1 LSPGDYC
8 WGELSAAAGRAA
20 VTAVE
25 RAARLAMAGGGDAGV
40 TAPLNKEA
48 MRVAGGEHPGHTEVL
63 GAITGSA
70 SVAVLLVAEKLRVI
84 HNSVHVSLREAIEW
98 VTEENEYRTIRTA
111 HDGLRRFGFERPRI
125 AVAGLNPHAGEG
137 GLFGDEEIRAIR
149 PAIDRARAEGLEVTG
164 PWPPDTIFWR
174 ASRGEFDVVV
184 AQYHDEGHI
193 AIKMHGFEGGVNVT
207 LGLPIIRTSV
217 DHGTA
222 FDIAGKGVA
231 RHQSLLAAIQV
242 AAQLTCHPSESIA

>member
-1 LSPGDYC
+1 
-8 WGELSAAAGRAA
+8 
-20 VTAVE
+20 
-25 RAARLAMAGGGDAGV
+25 
-40 TAPLNKEA
+40 
-48 MRVAGGEHPGHTEVL
+48 
-63 GAITGSA
+63 
-70 SVAVLLVAEKLRVI
+70 
-84 HNSVHVSLREAIEW
+84 
-98 VTEENEYRTIRTA
+98 
-111 HDGLRRFGFERPRI
+111 
-125 AVAGLNPHAGEG
+125 VAGLNPHAGEG

-149 PAIDRARAEGLEVTG
+149 PAVERARVEGLEVTG

-207 LGLPIIRTSV
+207 LGLPIVRTSV

-231 RHQSLLAAIQV
+231 RHHSLLAAIQV
-242 AAQLTCHPSESIA
+242 AAQLARREGKAQK

>member
-1 LSPGDYC
+1 
-8 WGELSAAAGRAA
+8 
-20 VTAVE
+20 
-25 RAARLAMAGGGDAGV
+25 M
-40 TAPLNKEA
+40 
-48 MRVAGGEHPGHTEVL
+48 
-63 GAITGSA
+63 
-70 SVAVLLVAEKLRVI
+70 LLVSEKLRVI
-84 HNSVHVSLREAIEW
+84 HNSVHVSLREAIQR
-98 VTEENEYRTIRTA
+98 VTEENEYRTIQTA
-111 HDGLRRFGFERPRI
+111 HDSLRRFGFARPRI

-149 PAIDRARAEGLEVTG
+149 PAVERARAAGLDVTG

-222 FDIAGKGVA
+222 FDIAGRGVA
-231 RHQSLLAAIQV
+231 CHQSLLAAIQV
-242 AAQLTCHPSESIA
+242 AAQLVSGRDGGGNMNLL